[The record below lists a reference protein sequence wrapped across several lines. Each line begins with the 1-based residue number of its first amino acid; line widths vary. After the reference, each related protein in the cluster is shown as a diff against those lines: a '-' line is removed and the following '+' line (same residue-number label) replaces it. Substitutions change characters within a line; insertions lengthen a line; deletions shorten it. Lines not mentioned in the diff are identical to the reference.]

1 MEHALFR
8 EYPAAWLDLP
18 LPRLVWGG
26 SKSRVLLKAPPVVLG
41 GHGVYGGTVT
51 SPNRHGGIS
60 RTHTASHILGPLSS
74 GGSCPSPY
82 CKPRNASKLSNPTP
96 YRKRLKHSH
105 QTKTLQ
111 PGVWGYIKV
120 PILLYIRHEK
130 FYNQNCLRKTQGLPS
145 WISAAGESGG
155 DASRGFVRVYRG
167 PEPSPLFSV
176 LVMTIPVS
184 RVSYIPTSLCEA
196 KLGKDN

>member
-105 QTKTLQ
+105 LRRRPCSPVYGVTSKFLYYYTSGTRSFTTRIALERPKDCL
-111 PGVWGYIKV
+111 PG
-120 PILLYIRHEK
+120 
-130 FYNQNCLRKTQGLPS
+130 
-145 WISAAGESGG
+145 
-155 DASRGFVRVYRG
+155 
-167 PEPSPLFSV
+167 SPLPARAAAM
-176 LVMTIPVS
+176 LREVS
-184 RVSYIPTSLCEA
+184 
-196 KLGKDN
+196 